1 MSLEIDKYIQTMN
14 HRSMCVSFAA
24 EINIDPL
31 LGRQA
36 PFTEVSNPT
45 QLTAPQISTVQLIAQ
60 DKNRCTFEIRT
71 DAHLER
77 IRQMRR
83 RVNDRENGPRSG
95 KMGSGNGHRD
105 LVWLNESK

>member
-1 MSLEIDKYIQTMN
+1 
-14 HRSMCVSFAA
+14 MCVSFAAVWKVA

-45 QLTAPQISTVQLIAQ
+45 QLTAPQISTVQLIVQ
-60 DKNRCTFEIRT
+60 DKNRGTFEIRT

-83 RVNDRENGPRSG
+83 CIGMLTTERMDQDPGRWARETDIGTWYG
-95 KMGSGNGHRD
+95 
-105 LVWLNESK
+105 